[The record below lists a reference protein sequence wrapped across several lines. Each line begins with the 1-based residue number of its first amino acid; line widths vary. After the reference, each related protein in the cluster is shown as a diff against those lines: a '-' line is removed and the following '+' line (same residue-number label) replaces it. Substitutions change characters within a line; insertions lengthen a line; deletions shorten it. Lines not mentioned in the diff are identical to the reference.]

1 MNLLD
6 YIFVGMRV
14 VIIRKKTD
22 IRVTVAPIVAASS
35 TANDP

>member
-14 VIIRKKTD
+14 VIGEETD
-22 IRVTVAPIVAASS
+22 IRVTAAPIVAAIS